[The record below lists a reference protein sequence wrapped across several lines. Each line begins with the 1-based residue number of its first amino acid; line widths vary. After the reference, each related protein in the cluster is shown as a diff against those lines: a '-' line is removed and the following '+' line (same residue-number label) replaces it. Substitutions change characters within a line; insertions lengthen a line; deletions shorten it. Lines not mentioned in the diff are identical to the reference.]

1 MEKKLKENDKEEESD
16 GDEDENDDEN
26 ESNELN
32 EAEKKR
38 QCRYR
43 LSCYAKNGIEL
54 SEKQWEKHQH
64 VLSGKLAP
72 PKGEKSTMK
81 NAANEMLKK
90 MKAKEAEGKVKR
102 EQYAKDGERVLADF
116 WTELEHKNRCKYR
129 KSCYRTGKVPPIERN
144 AFFEWLGGEG
154 KAIKRKEDDDEEIVK
169 KFEEMNDY
177 EQKLHCRYRR
187 SCYSKRIRS
196 PIDNGLGFL
205 RFGADDV
212 QRVVKNWWWELEQ
225 KKIERKEKEKV
236 EGHEDDEKSFSKL
249 GCKYRKSCYAS
260 GELPE
265 HLKGPPR
272 KDPEEEHAAKVLGGK
287 KVPTSIKELKLFCK
301 YRKSCYVASAA
312 AAEKS
317 LLEPRGGG
325 KEESPESA
333 HHNETAAKF
342 EMVGELPRKPKP
354 NSDSHAKTV
363 IVPVPNGGEDEK
375 DEEKEEEK
383 EKKTTSKNSK
393 KERVERVERLVV
405 ENQKKKEEQI
415 ERAPTPSIVVPIKKR
430 KMVPA
435 GRRVP
440 AKEEKPVVEYRKE
453 RKHKRYTVLDEVHV
467 ETGPIIE
474 EKVEEPIKEKVVAM
488 TDKEKRI
495 ERKTKRYPVEEVPK
509 DESLIKVWAKRS
521 YKDDDDDDDNKDEE
535 ELDVSS
541 QAEGKLRKA

>member
-1 MEKKLKENDKEEESD
+1 
-16 GDEDENDDEN
+16 
-26 ESNELN
+26 
-32 EAEKKR
+32 
-38 QCRYR
+38 
-43 LSCYAKNGIEL
+43 
-54 SEKQWEKHQH
+54 
-64 VLSGKLAP
+64 
-72 PKGEKSTMK
+72 
-81 NAANEMLKK
+81 
-90 MKAKEAEGKVKR
+90 
-102 EQYAKDGERVLADF
+102 
-116 WTELEHKNRCKYR
+116 
-129 KSCYRTGKVPPIERN
+129 
-144 AFFEWLGGEG
+144 LGGEG
-154 KAIKRKEDDDEEIVK
+154 KETKRKDDDDDDDDKEIVK

-187 SCYSKRIRS
+187 SCYPKGIRS

-225 KKIERKEKEKV
+225 KKIERKEKDKV

-249 GCKYRKSCYAS
+249 GCKYRKSCYTS
-260 GELPE
+260 GELPD

-333 HHNETAAKF
+333 HHNETAAKI

-354 NSDSHAKTV
+354 NSDSHVV

-375 DEEKEEEK
+375 DEEEEEEEK

-393 KERVERVERLVV
+393 KESVERLV
-405 ENQKKKEEQI
+405 ENQKKKEELI

-440 AKEEKPVVEYRKE
+440 AKEEKPVIEHRKE

-474 EKVEEPIKEKVVAM
+474 EKVEEPIKEKVVAV
-488 TDKEKRI
+488 TDKEKHI

-521 YKDDDDDDDNKDEE
+521 YKDDDDIDDEE
-535 ELDVSS
+535 ESDVSS
-541 QAEGKLRKA
+541 PEGKLRKVEKLIDIKLLQ